1 MSSYLDRIIIVHII
15 AIKAVI
21 YFMLSFL
28 ANIVNCIILIL
39 SFIQSPFE
47 YIITGKL
54 KNLNY
59 GFELVGHIERTLNK
73 LFLS

>member
-21 YFMLSFL
+21 FL
-28 ANIVNCIILIL
+28 ILFFLVSTVNCIILIL
-39 SFIQSPFE
+39 SFIQSPVE